1 MVQSGAFKRAVLS
14 KQRENQDG
22 REGMRGERDDEE
34 GARDGHLRLLRL
46 IDYRRRWIRIVWPD
60 GRRLERLRRSTTL
73 GVVVLARYGAA
84 VVALQGE
91 EAERAWARRCS

>member
-1 MVQSGAFKRAVLS
+1 MQS
-14 KQRENQDG
+14 
-22 REGMRGERDDEE
+22 ERDDEE

-73 GVVVLARYGAA
+73 GVVVLAQRGAA

-91 EAERAWARRCS
+91 DAERAWAQRSA